1 MLVFIGMM
9 LVIIA
14 QLANLQLFSDEYKI
28 MADDQGKFRKV
39 IYPDRGLVFDRNK
52 KPILQNAIIYDLMI
66 TPNKI
71 KGIDTALLC
80 KILQIDSTQFMKKLV
95 EVIIRNGRARPSVF
109 EAMLTDDKMAMLNES
124 MYRFVPGFYLQER
137 SIRKFPYNAAANI
150 LGYTA
155 EVDSNFLK
163 KHKEE
168 GYMPGDYAGMT
179 GLERSYEKVLM
190 GQRGIEFWKRDNKN
204 RLTEKLEGGKF
215 DTLPIAGQNLYSSID
230 IELQQLGEKLM
241 QNKLGSIVA
250 IDPQTGGILCM
261 VTAPS
266 YAPGYLTGALRRKH
280 FSELYRNPA
289 LPLLNRAVSATYSPG
304 STFKTLQALVGLHEG
319 VITTDFSVTCHGAFY
334 GCGSG
339 RPSSATGRGLPCPA
353 SL

>member
-179 GLERSYEKVLM
+179 GLERSYEK
-190 GQRGIEFWKRDNKN
+190 
-204 RLTEKLEGGKF
+204 
-215 DTLPIAGQNLYSSID
+215 
-230 IELQQLGEKLM
+230 
-241 QNKLGSIVA
+241 
-250 IDPQTGGILCM
+250 
-261 VTAPS
+261 
-266 YAPGYLTGALRRKH
+266 
-280 FSELYRNPA
+280 
-289 LPLLNRAVSATYSPG
+289 SA
-304 STFKTLQALVGLHEG
+304 
-319 VITTDFSVTCHGAFY
+319 HGAAGHRVLEKRQQKQAY
-334 GCGSG
+334 
-339 RPSSATGRGLPCPA
+339 RKTGRGKI
-353 SL
+353 